1 MFLKGLLFC
10 LTLLPLGIL
19 AALDD
24 KAKLANR
31 TIDRVSVYM
40 WHLDA
45 GRVACVRDR
54 GLVLGWQA
62 GMGNFRLA
70 TTNDTRAF
78 SLLKNGVSAME

>member
-31 TIDRVSVYM
+31 TIDRVSVCM
-40 WHLDA
+40 PRLSA
-45 GRVACVRDR
+45 GRVASVQAR
-54 GLVLGWQA
+54 GLVLGWHA
-62 GMGNFRLA
+62 GLRV
-70 TTNDTRAF
+70 
-78 SLLKNGVSAME
+78 LLPCDNK

>member
-31 TIDRVSVYM
+31 TIDRVSAYM
-40 WHLDA
+40 RRLDA

-54 GLVLGWQA
+54 TCAWVA
-62 GMGNFRLA
+62 GRSGELPP
-70 TTNDTRAF
+70 NDTRA
-78 SLLKNGVSAME
+78 SSVLAGRVGVLE